1 MLHTKC
7 RTIGTSR
14 GIIIPRNLLESAHI
28 HVNDTLDIEYLE
40 LDNAIMIKKSKQVK
54 LRDGWLAAFEM
65 LHANNEDELLIS
77 DVFEDE
83 EFNETI

>member
-7 RTIGTSR
+7 REIGTSK

-28 HVNDTLDIEYLE
+28 NVNDTLDIEYLE
-40 LDNAIMIKKSKQVK
+40 TDNAIIIKKSKQQ
-54 LRDGWLAAFEM
+54 RNGWLAAFEA
-65 LHANNEDELLIS
+65 LRANNGDELLIS

-83 EFNETI
+83 DFDETI